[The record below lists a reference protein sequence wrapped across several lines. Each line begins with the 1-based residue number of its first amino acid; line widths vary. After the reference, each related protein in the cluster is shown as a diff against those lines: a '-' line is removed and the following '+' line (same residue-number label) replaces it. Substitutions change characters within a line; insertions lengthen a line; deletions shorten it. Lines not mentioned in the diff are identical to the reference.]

1 MEWGFREFN
10 NYALFKRGETV
21 TDAAVW
27 LGEQASVPLVAE
39 SNVEVT
45 LPRKSRHDMK
55 VAAVFDGPIPA
66 PIKKGDKIAKLVIS
80 GPDIT
85 TVELPLAAGADV
97 ARLGFMGRI
106 GAAITHIVWGS
117 AQ

>member
-1 MEWGFREFN
+1 
-10 NYALFKRGETV
+10 
-21 TDAAVW
+21 
-27 LGEQASVPLVAE
+27 
-39 SNVEVT
+39 
-45 LPRKSRHDMK
+45 MK